1 MANKTS
7 CVNFGEFSVKISY
20 KKVKFARLKI
30 SKMGEISASLPQN
43 FSKNQ
48 AINFIQNNKIWIKN
62 ILAKIPQIPKD
73 KIIFFGI
80 LSDIKFDESLKE
92 KIICNSCEFDF
103 ENFDINLFKQ
113 NRLNFKIFAKNS
125 ENLIKFQNKI
135 LKQIC
140 FYFVNLFSQ
149 KTGLNP
155 QKISFNNA
163 KTRFG
168 SCNYNLQKINFSYKL
183 ASRNLNEISYVVL
196 HEISHLKY
204 PNHSKNFYDFIEK
217 FMPNFKEF
225 DKSLK
230 RF

>member
-135 LKQIC
+135 LK
-140 FYFVNLFSQ
+140 
-149 KTGLNP
+149 
-155 QKISFNNA
+155 
-163 KTRFG
+163 
-168 SCNYNLQKINFSYKL
+168 
-183 ASRNLNEISYVVL
+183 
-196 HEISHLKY
+196 
-204 PNHSKNFYDFIEK
+204 
-217 FMPNFKEF
+217 
-225 DKSLK
+225 
-230 RF
+230 